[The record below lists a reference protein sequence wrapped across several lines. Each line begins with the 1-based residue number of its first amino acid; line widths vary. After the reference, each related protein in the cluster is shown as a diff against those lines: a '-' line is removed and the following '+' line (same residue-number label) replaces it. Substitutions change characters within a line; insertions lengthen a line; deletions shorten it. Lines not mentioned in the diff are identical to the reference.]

1 LDNNTLNKRV
11 TLFCGHYGS
20 GKTNIAVNW
29 ALHLRKMGHSVAIA
43 DIDVVNPYF
52 RTKDSQ
58 RELEEAGVEVI
69 ALPFANTSVDLPSLP
84 QEVYG
89 LVQRRDKKVVMDI
102 GGDDRGAY
110 ALGRYRPYILEE
122 NDFANLFVVNFFR
135 PLTRTAA
142 EALEVFREVEAAAG
156 IPFTGIINNS
166 NIGAETKIEDVNG
179 TKALAEELAE
189 LTGVPVVMTTVEK
202 SLCEKAED
210 ESFFSL
216 KLQKNYFKHIKGCH
230 YGKSNIRHRHM

>member
-1 LDNNTLNKRV
+1 MDNNALNKRV

-29 ALHLRKMGHSVAIA
+29 ALHLRKKGFPVAIA

-58 RELEEAGVEVI
+58 NELQTAGVEVI

-122 NDFANLFVVNFFR
+122 GDYANFFVVNFYR
-135 PLTRTAA
+135 PLTRNAA
-142 EALEVFREVEAAAG
+142 EALEVFREIEAASQ
-156 IPFTGIINNS
+156 IPFTGIVNNS
-166 NIGAETKIEDVNG
+166 NIGAETKISDVIN
-179 TKALAEELAE
+179 TDALAKELSE
-189 LTGVPVVMTTVEK
+189 LTGVPLVMTCAEK
-202 SLCEKAED
+202 ALCEEANI
-210 ESFFSL
+210 ESFFKL
-216 KLQKNYFKHIKGCH
+216 ELQKKLF
-230 YGKSNIRHRHM
+230 

>member
-1 LDNNTLNKRV
+1 MDNNALNKRV

-29 ALHLRKMGHSVAIA
+29 ALYLKSLGDPVAIA

-52 RTKDSQ
+52 RTKDSLD
-58 RELEEAGVEVI
+58 ELTAAGVEVV

-84 QEVYG
+84 AEVYG
-89 LVQRRDKKVVMDI
+89 LVQRYDKKVVMDI

-122 NDFANLFVVNFFR
+122 ENFANLFVVNFYR

-142 EALEVFREVEAAAG
+142 EAYEVFREIEAAAG
-156 IPFTGIINNS
+156 IPLTGIVNNS
-166 NIGAETKIEDVNG
+166 NIGKDTKLSDVIA
-179 TKALAEELAE
+179 TDSLAKELAE
-189 LTGVPVVMTTVEK
+189 TAGVPLVMTCAEK
-202 SLCEKAED
+202 SLCEGAEG
-210 ESFFSL
+210 SGFFKL
-216 KLQKNYFKHIKGCH
+216 NLQKKLF
-230 YGKSNIRHRHM
+230 

>member
-1 LDNNTLNKRV
+1 MDNNALNKRV

-20 GKTNIAVNW
+20 GKTNIAVNF
-29 ALHLRKMGHSVAIA
+29 ALHLRKVGHPVAIA

-58 RELEEAGVEVI
+58 RELEAAGVEVI

-122 NDFANLFVVNFFR
+122 NDFDNLFVVNFFR
-135 PLTRTAA
+135 PLTRTAE
-142 EALEVFREVEAAAG
+142 EAYEVFREVEAAAG
-156 IPFTGIINNS
+156 IPFTGIVNNS
-166 NIGAETKIEDVNG
+166 NIGPETKISDVIN
-179 TKALAEELAE
+179 TKALAEELSK
-189 LTGVPVVMTTVEK
+189 LSGVPVVMTTVEK
-202 SLCEKAED
+202 SLCEEAED
-210 ESFFSL
+210 EDFFAL
-216 KLQKNYFKHIKGCH
+216 KLQEKLF
-230 YGKSNIRHRHM
+230 